1 MSDEPEGRE
10 AQLTRAAMY
19 AVALASGV
27 ALVLSGKT
35 TPLEAS
41 AFTSP
46 YLMYLQKVAPAP
58 VSRAVNRG
66 RTTRK

>member
-10 AQLTRAAMY
+10 APRMRAMMY
-19 AVALASGV
+19 AGALVSGV

-46 YLMYLQKVAPAP
+46 FLMYLQKVVPAP
-58 VSRAVNRG
+58 VPRAVSR
-66 RTTRK
+66 RQAARK

>member
-1 MSDEPEGRE
+1 MSDEPEGR
-10 AQLTRAAMY
+10 AALLARAAMY
-19 AVALASGV
+19 GGALASGV

-46 YLMYLQKVAPAP
+46 FLMYLQKAATVPAF
-58 VSRAVNRG
+58 RAADRQQPA
-66 RTTRK
+66 RK